1 MAKDNQKD
9 VQARRAAMERTK
21 VRTSSKNQDEKSR
34 RKQQLRLERQ
44 EQRLAERLE
53 RQTAKRTATTHPKK
67 QPKEKESVGWDKKV
81 KSFVA
86 AQKQKVGTKGTE
98 EKDFQIVL
106 GTKHKRIL
114 RVFGILAILMVA
126 VILVNSLVPISIWE
140 YAGNVFASS
149 GSGDGFPVS
158 ISPSDTNAV
167 LSVGSDVALLGDS
180 SLTLY
185 KSNGKVLFQRQHGY
199 SNPAMCSCTAR
210 VMVYDRGGKNLRV
223 ENRAKTLMMKET
235 EGTITTACMARNGR
249 FAVVTRGLNYVSDV
263 TVYDSDGNQTFVWHS
278 AGRQVMGVSLSDN
291 GRYMGVVTLQVEGG
305 QGVAEVLVFDT
316 RKGLTLA
323 QQRFEGSVPVS
334 VDMKGNVAVAILNDR
349 VVSVTKSGVT
359 AQYPFEGGSV
369 TCFDNHN
376 DYGTVLVLGM
386 YQDSRNN
393 RLLILDEDLDIIS
406 ETEVEREVLGVSAK
420 GNRVSLLSS
429 GQVLFYSRGG
439 KPKGES
445 PLETDGKYLV
455 CKGNFAIVLG
465 TDTLQAVY
473 R

>member
-34 RKQQLRLERQ
+34 RRQQLRLERQ
-44 EQRLAERLE
+44 EQRLADRLE
-53 RQTAKRTATTHPKK
+53 RQTAKRIASQKNKETKTKDATP
-67 QPKEKESVGWDKKV
+67 WDKKV

-86 AQKQKVGTKGTE
+86 AQKQKITPKNDD
-98 EKDFQIVL
+98 EKEFQIVL
-106 GTKHKRIL
+106 GTKHKRLL
-114 RVFGILAILMVA
+114 RGVGILA
-126 VILVNSLVPISIWE
+126 VILVAVIFINSLVPISIWE
-140 YAGNVFASS
+140 YAGNLFASS
-149 GSGDGFPVS
+149 GSGDGFPVA
-158 ISPSDTNAV
+158 ISPSDTNTV

-185 KSNGKVLFQRQHGY
+185 KSNGKALFSRQHGY
-199 SNPAMCSCTAR
+199 SNPALCSCTAR

-223 ENRAKTLMMKET
+223 ENRAKTLFMKET
-235 EGTITTACMARNGR
+235 AGAITTACMARNGS
-249 FAVVTRGLNYVSDV
+249 FAVVTRGLNYISDV
-263 TVYDSDGNQTFVWHS
+263 TVYNADGDQTFVWHS
-278 AGRQVMGVSLSDN
+278 AGRQVLAVSLSDN
-291 GRYMGVVTLQVEGG
+291 GRYMGVATLQVENG

-323 QQRFEGSVPVS
+323 EKRFDGSVPVS
-334 VDMKGNVAVAILNDR
+334 LDMKGNTAVAVLNDR
-349 VVSVTKSGVT
+349 VVSVAKSGVT
-359 AQYPFEGGSV
+359 AEVPFEGGSV

-393 RLLILDEDLDIIS
+393 RLLILDEDLDTIS
-406 ETEVEREVLGVSAK
+406 ETEIEREVLGVSAK

-439 KPKGES
+439 KLKGES

-455 CKGNFAIVLG
+455 CKGNYAIVLG
-465 TDTLQAVY
+465 TDLLQAVY

>member
-1 MAKDNQKD
+1 MANDQKKD

-21 VRTSSKNQDEKSR
+21 VRTSSKNQNEKSK

-44 EQRLAERLE
+44 EQRLADRLE
-53 RQTAKRTATTHPKK
+53 QQTAKLAAKAPKK
-67 QPKEKESVGWDKKV
+67 QKEPSGAGWDQKV
-81 KSFVA
+81 KAFVSS
-86 AQKQKVGTKGTE
+86 QKQKGKTGE
-98 EKDFQIVL
+98 RSEKEFQIVL
-106 GTKHKRIL
+106 GTKHKRLL
-114 RVFGILAILMVA
+114 RVFGILSVIMVA

-140 YAGNVFASS
+140 YMGNVFASS

-158 ISPSDTNAV
+158 ISPSDTNSL

-185 KSNGKVLFQRQHGY
+185 KSNGKELFSRQHGY

-235 EGTITTACMARNGR
+235 EGPITTACMAKSGR

-263 TVYDSDGNQTFVWHS
+263 TVYDSDGDQTFVWHS

-305 QGVAEVLVFDT
+305 QGVSQVLLFDT
-316 RKGLTLA
+316 RRGLTLA
-323 QQRFEGSVPVS
+323 EQRFEGSTPVS
-334 VDMKGNVAVAILNDR
+334 VDMKGNVAVAVLNDR
-349 VVSVTKSGVT
+349 VVSVKKSGVT
-359 AQYPFEGGSV
+359 TQYPFEGGSV

-393 RLLILDEDLDIIS
+393 RLVILDEDLDVIS
-406 ETEVEREVLGVSAK
+406 QADIEREVLGVSAK

-439 KPKGES
+439 KLKGES

-465 TDTLQAVY
+465 TDTLQGVY

>member
-9 VQARRAAMERTK
+9 LQARRAAMERSK
-21 VRTSSKNQDEKSR
+21 VRTVSKNQDEKSR

-44 EQRLAERLE
+44 EQRLADRLE
-53 RQTAKRTATTHPKK
+53 RQTAKRANKK
-67 QPKEKESVGWDKKV
+67 PKETNPGDTASWDKKV
-81 KSFVA
+81 KSFVSV
-86 AQKQKVGTKGTE
+86 QKQKMKPKNRD
-98 EKDFQIVL
+98 EKEFQIVL
-106 GTKHKRIL
+106 GTKHKRLL
-114 RVFGILAILMVA
+114 RVFGVLAVLMVV

-140 YAGNVFASS
+140 YAGNLFASS

-158 ISPSDTNAV
+158 VSPSETNTI

-199 SNPAMCSCTAR
+199 SNPAVCSCTAR

-223 ENRAKTLMMKET
+223 ENRAKTLFMKET
-235 EGTITTACMARNGR
+235 AGAITTACMASNGY
-249 FAVVTRGLNYVSDV
+249 FGVVTRGVNYLSDV
-263 TVYDSDGNQTFVWHS
+263 TVYDSDGDQTFVWHS
-278 AGRQVMGVSLSDN
+278 AGRQVLGVSLSDN
-291 GRYMGVVTLQVEGG
+291 GRYMGVVTLQVENG
-305 QGVAEVLVFDT
+305 QGVAQVLLFDT

-323 QQRFEGSVPVS
+323 EKRFDGSVPVS
-334 VDMKGNVAVAILNDR
+334 VDMKGSVAVAVLSDR

-359 AQYPFEGGSV
+359 AEYPFEGGSV

-386 YQDSRNN
+386 YQDSHNN
-393 RLLILDEDLDIIS
+393 RLLVLDEDMDVIS
-406 ETEVEREVLGVSAK
+406 ETEIEREVLGVSAK
-420 GNRVSLLSS
+420 GNRVSLLTN

-439 KPKGES
+439 TFKGES

-455 CKGNFAIVLG
+455 CKGGYAIVLG
-465 TDTLQAVY
+465 TDTLQGVY